1 MGRNGAVVRSLMM
14 ITKISISMLVPIFLC
29 LFFGIKLNEWLDT
42 KLFVPVFLFLG
53 MGAAIRNVYHI
64 TKSFYAKDKKLI
76 TTKIYEKFDKI
87 MHEKETRAIQQEKNR
102 QREFKFKFKW
112 PFKKKK

>member
-1 MGRNGAVVRSLMM
+1 MGKKGQVARSFMM
-14 ITKISISMLVPIFLC
+14 ISQISISMLVPVFLC

-64 TKSFYAKDKKLI
+64 TRNFYAKDKKREDEELAYI
-76 TTKIYEKFDKI
+76 ENLKKAGERNKQRREQRESTTKE
-87 MHEKETRAIQQEKNR
+87 QEN
-102 QREFKFKFKW
+102 
-112 PFKKKK
+112 